1 MAALV
6 ERLGREGATRVEAR
20 RLVRKDEARR
30 GRGRPRHFVFRFKPE
45 GGSFSL
51 NLQFKRSQV
60 ETEEIIRA
68 LEDILTA
75 LRKRSS

>member
-20 RLVRKDEARR
+20 RLARKQDTRR

-45 GGSFSL
+45 GGAFSL
-51 NLQFKRSQV
+51 NMQFKRAQV
-60 ETEEIIRA
+60 EPEEVIRA
-68 LEDILTA
+68 LEDILDS
-75 LRKRSS
+75 LKKQVS

>member
-20 RLVRKDEARR
+20 RLGRKGEARR
-30 GRGRPRHFVFRFKPE
+30 GRGRPKHFVFRFNPK
-45 GGSFSL
+45 GSDFSF

-60 ETEEIIRA
+60 EREEIIRT
-68 LEDILTA
+68 LEGILES
-75 LRKRSS
+75 LRKQD